1 MRKVISPALSPN
13 LRFADVATSVHSLLI
28 PHELQLGDSLNFAG
42 LYLKKMFHCPNVFM
56 FMRAREGQ
64 YMLFKALG
72 VKKKDEII
80 VQAFTCAAV
89 VQPIL
94 WAGAKPVYV
103 DISEKHF
110 SMDSKLL
117 IDKITSRTK
126 VIILQSTFGIPNE
139 FDQIRKIA
147 KEKGIFL
154 LLDLAH
160 TFNPKEITK
169 YKADAFLLSFG
180 RDKAI
185 SSVTGGAL
193 VVSDKNLSS
202 VITDLYR
209 DVPYPNHHEI
219 VRFLLHPL
227 ITYCIRIFF
236 FIYPALGK
244 SATKIYRSSRIVP
257 RPVNNELELTSGTIQ
272 KYPNALARL
281 LMVQFKAVD
290 EFNKKRIEWVR
301 MYKKNNFVSLKI
313 RKEVPLLRVPYLV
326 SDRDALVQACKK
338 ELIYLGTWY
347 SHVIDPGEI
356 PLKALGY
363 KKNECPIAEKI
374 SSQIINLPVN
384 PTLGKEDITR
394 VIRSIKKYELS
405 I

>member
-13 LRFADVATSVHSLLI
+13 LRFTDVLASLHSLLV
-28 PHELQLGDSLNFAG
+28 PHELQIGDSLNFAG
-42 LYLKKMFHCPNVFM
+42 LYLKKIFHCPNVFM

-64 YMLFKALG
+64 YILLKALG
-72 VKKKDEII
+72 VKKRDEVII
-80 VQAFTCAAV
+80 QAFTCAAV

-94 WAGAKPVYV
+94 WAGARPVYV

-117 IDKITSRTK
+117 MSKITPRTK
-126 VIILQSTFGIPNE
+126 MIVLQSTFGIPNE
-139 FDQIRKIA
+139 FDQIKKIA
-147 KEKGIFL
+147 KEYGIFL

-160 TFNPKEITK
+160 AFNPKEIARF
-169 YKADAFLLSFG
+169 KADGFLLSFG

-193 VVSDKNLSS
+193 VVSDKKVAS
-202 VITDLYR
+202 VITELYR
-209 DVPYPNHHEI
+209 DIPFPNHHEI
-219 VRFLLHPL
+219 IRFLLHPL
-227 ITYCIRIFF
+227 ITYCIRVCF

-257 RPVNNELELTSGTIQ
+257 RPVNNEIELSQGTVQ

-281 LMVQFKAVD
+281 LMVQFRAVD
-290 EFNKKRIEWVR
+290 EFNKKRIEWTR
-301 MYKKNNFVSLKI
+301 MYKKNNFISLKT
-313 RKEVPLLRVPYLV
+313 RKEMPLLRIPYLV
-326 SDRDALVQACKK
+326 ADRDALVQACKK

-356 PLKALGY
+356 SLKSLGY
-363 KKNECPIAEKI
+363 KKKECPVAEKI

-405 I
+405 L

>member
-13 LRFADVATSVHSLLI
+13 LRFTDVITSIHSLLV
-28 PHELQLGDSLNFAG
+28 PHELQIGDSLNFAG
-42 LYLKKMFHCPNVFM
+42 LYLKKIFHCPNVFM

-64 YMLFKALG
+64 YILLKALG
-72 VKKKDEII
+72 VKKRDEVII
-80 VQAFTCAAV
+80 QAFTCAAV

-94 WAGAKPVYV
+94 WSGAKPVYV

-110 SMDSKLL
+110 SIDSKLL
-117 IDKITSRTK
+117 INKITSRTK
-126 VIILQSTFGIPNE
+126 VIVLQSTFGIPNE
-139 FDQIRKIA
+139 FNQIRKIA

-160 TFNPKEITK
+160 AFNPGEIAK
-169 YKADAFLLSFG
+169 YKADGFLLSFG

-193 VVSDKNLSS
+193 VISDNDLSS
-202 VITDLYR
+202 AVAELYR
-209 DVPYPNHHEI
+209 DVPFPNHHEI

-272 KYPNALARL
+272 KYPNALARM
-281 LMVQFKAVD
+281 LMVQFNAVD
-290 EFNKKRIEWVR
+290 EFNKKRIEWTR
-301 MYKKNNFVSLKI
+301 MYKKNNFMSLKT
-313 RKEVPLLRVPYLV
+313 RREMPLLRVPYLV

-356 PLKALGY
+356 PLKKLGY
-363 KKNECPIAEKI
+363 RKNECPIAEKI
-374 SSQIINLPVN
+374 SNQIINLPVN
-384 PTLGKEDITR
+384 PTLSKEDITR
-394 VIRSIKKYELS
+394 VIRSIKKYELGV
-405 I
+405 